1 MTKKVHIVT
10 STEMG
15 WDCIIGVFD
24 YEEVSLE
31 ELFIQFPSSSQY
43 VVFTKDVQSDLSDW
57 VEDEDEDEW

>member
-24 YEEVSLE
+24 SEEVSLE
-31 ELFIQFPSSSQY
+31 ELLFQFPRSSQY
-43 VVFTKDVQSDLSDW
+43 FIFTKE
-57 VEDEDEDEW
+57 VEANLFNWCDDEEE